1 MRYSLFRAAYVAF
14 RTLSKEAAA
23 WHAAVAI
30 ALSLFCAIIIVK
42 LDSQV
47 RIPYLVYFSP
57 VVIALIYGIAF
68 TAMRYR
74 RVWSQ
79 FPALRREMREQRMLE
94 LRYGGYALRKFR
106 MMTHLRVTLP
116 VGGVMLVG
124 MIFIA
129 RLYPRQRN
137 WRETVLIVLLVVAGM
152 AMYAILA
159 RWNEKF
165 RPLNLEQLCPRC
177 GYDLSGSPQRC
188 PECGMR
194 RMKPGDVDTDA
205 DIDGW

>member
-30 ALSLFCAIIIVK
+30 AASLFCAIIIIK
-42 LDSQV
+42 LDSHL

-57 VVIALIYGIAF
+57 VVVAIIYGIVFAA
-68 TAMRYR
+68 TRYR

-79 FPALRREMREQRMLE
+79 FPLLRREMREQRMQE
-94 LRYGGYALRKFR
+94 LRYGGYALRRFR
-106 MMTHLRVTLP
+106 IMTHLRVTVP
-116 VGGVMLVG
+116 VITVLFVG
-124 MIFIA
+124 MIYIS
-129 RLYPRQRN
+129 RLYPRQRD
-137 WRETVLIVLLVVAGM
+137 WREKVLLVVLTIAGIV
-152 AMYAILA
+152 MYAKLS
-159 RWNEKF
+159 RSNEKL
-165 RPLNLEQLCPRC
+165 RPLNLDRLCPRC

-194 RMKPGDVDTDA
+194 RVELWVGDSSDEN
-205 DIDGW
+205 GF

>member
-30 ALSLFCAIIIVK
+30 AASLFCAIIIVK
-42 LDSQV
+42 LDSHL

-57 VVIALIYGIAF
+57 VVVAIIYGIAF
-68 TAMRYR
+68 TATRYR

-79 FPALRREMREQRMLE
+79 FPLLRREMREQRMQE
-94 LRYGGYALRKFR
+94 LRYGGYALRRFR
-106 MMTHLRVTLP
+106 IMTHLRVTVP
-116 VGGVMLVG
+116 VITVLFVG
-124 MIFIA
+124 MVYVS
-129 RLYPRQRN
+129 RLYPRQSD
-137 WRETVLIVLLVVAGM
+137 WREKALLVVLSVGGM
-152 AMYAILA
+152 VIYAKLS

-165 RPLNLEQLCPRC
+165 RPLNLDRLCPRC

-194 RMKPGDVDTDA
+194 RIELWVGGSSDDDEF
-205 DIDGW
+205 